1 MATLTASTNFFPDIN
16 DDTPAWI
23 DAIQS
28 AFDGVTLSRQTQLD
42 ALFDGSP
49 SRVDTALDSDPIALS
64 ATGVTWAH
72 NGGRIELTG
81 TGFGAFDTL
90 EELDT
95 AIRAAIDAAL
105 NGSGAASTN
114 GLGALALNNF
124 NFFYQNVAALS
135 IGLGP
140 TGVSVSSGNL
150 SFDLVGAGPGS
161 LNGVIDLLAAF
172 QNAGDADT
180 NAEFEVAQDALFS
193 LLEDVGFTSFTL
205 MDGATQLLGLE
216 LGASQLRLTSGATQI
231 ELNGDFPSGD
241 FSELIGVINQIDA
254 AEANGTP
261 IDNLNQLS
269 DLGVTNL
276 IIRENGT
283 ELLRVQGPFTDAA
296 SAEITQATISGTN
309 DGDEAYVDNFGVE
322 TGNVIYNM
330 GAGNDRIVLD
340 TFDAHFPEYN
350 TDANITLNGGAGSRD
365 LLELSD
371 NIGFGDFPDFFN
383 TNFFGAPDDR
393 VIAVDLGLGLVTG
406 TFANGASSF
415 HTPYAYA
422 VTGIEDVRFNVSGAF
437 SFIGD
442 AADNT
447 VSLGFV
453 EHDALMTDFVLDGGA
468 GAGDVLDL
476 TQVQLG
482 DRFYEGLTYREL
494 RNELT
499 VSRDNDDGVNNIV
512 TLSVDGPSTTVFEL
526 RNFETIRL
534 LEAGAVGSRDIAVSD
549 LQIRGVERSGDIT
562 DDNILGSLDADT
574 LIGGG
579 GEDTLVGGGGD
590 DLFIGG
596 NPGALSNAAGGD
608 TFIGGAGRD
617 AVSYA
622 GSFGSLR
629 IDLQFSQINTFA
641 AAGDTYDSIEDV
653 IGSQGA
659 DNIRGNGEDNNLVG
673 ARNVDYIFG
682 RRGNDT
688 LEGQVGDD
696 VLFGGVGEDVLSGG
710 SNRDRA
716 QYSESLTAVLLDL
729 ADATRNTGEAA
740 GDTYVNIEDLA
751 GSAYADTIY
760 GDAGDNRLF
769 GREDADYLDGRT
781 GDDYLNGGGGQDMLI
796 GGAGDDV
803 MRGGTSRDTFV
814 FDGGNDIIE
823 DWFLDQI
830 NLDRDL
836 WGGADLAAA
845 DIISTYASVVNTETV
860 FDFGNGNTLTLEG
873 QDDTAALTA
882 YIFDV

>member
-28 AFDGVTLSRQTQLD
+28 AFNGVTLSRQTQLD
-42 ALFDGSP
+42 ALFDGDP
-49 SRVDTALDSDPIALS
+49 SRVDIALDSAPIALG
-64 ATGVTWAH
+64 ATGITWAH
-72 NGGRIELTG
+72 NGGRVELTG

-90 EELDT
+90 EELDI
-95 AIRAAIDAAL
+95 AIRAAIEAAL

-114 GLGALALNNF
+114 GLGSLALNTF
-124 NFFYQNVAALS
+124 NFFYQNVPALS
-135 IGLGP
+135 IGLGS

-161 LNGVIDLLAAF
+161 LNGIIDLLAAF

-180 NAEFEVAQDALFS
+180 EADFEAAQEVLFN

-205 MDGATQLLGLE
+205 MDGATQLLALS
-216 LGASQLRLTSGATQI
+216 LSDTQLRLTSVNTEI
-231 ELNGDFPSGD
+231 ELNGDFPAGN
-241 FSELIGVINQIDA
+241 FGALIDVINQIDA

-261 IDNLNQLS
+261 IDNLDQITG
-269 DLGVTNL
+269 LGIDNL
-276 IIRENGT
+276 IIRENGA
-283 ELLRVQGPFTDAA
+283 ELLRVQGPFTDDA
-296 SAEITQATISGTN
+296 STDITQATITGTN
-309 DGDEAYVDNFGVE
+309 DADEAYVDNLGVE
-322 TGNVIYNM
+322 TGDVTYNM
-330 GAGNDRIVLD
+330 GAGNDRIAID
-340 TFDAHFPEYN
+340 TYDAHFPEYA

-365 LLELSD
+365 LLEVSD
-371 NIGFGDFPDFFN
+371 DIGFGDFPEFFN
-383 TNFFGAPDDR
+383 TSFFAAPADR
-393 VIAVDLGLGLVTG
+393 IIAVDLGLGLMTG
-406 TFANGASSF
+406 TFANNSEA
-415 HTPYAYA
+415 PYAYA
-422 VTGIEDVRFNVSGAF
+422 LSGIEDVRLNVAGLF
-437 SFIGD
+437 SFNGD

-447 VSLGFV
+447 LQLGYV
-453 EHDALMTDFVLDGGA
+453 GHRDLMSDFVLDGGA

-499 VSRDNDDGVNNIV
+499 VSRDDDDGVNNIV

-526 RNFETIRL
+526 RNFETIRV

-549 LQIRGVERSGDIT
+549 LQIRGVDRTGT
-562 DDNILGSLDADT
+562 VNNDNILGSLDADT
-574 LIGGG
+574 LTGGG

-596 NPGALSNAAGGD
+596 NPNALSNAAGGD

-617 AVSYA
+617 AVSYE

-629 IDLQFSQINTFA
+629 VDLQFSQINTFA

-659 DNIRGNGEDNNLVG
+659 DNIRGNQEDNNLVG
-673 ARNVDYIFG
+673 LRNVDYIFG

-688 LEGQVGDD
+688 LEGHIGDD
-696 VLFGGVGEDVLSGG
+696 VLFGGVGADHLSGG

-729 ADATRNTGEAA
+729 ADASRNTGEAA
-740 GDTYVNIEDLA
+740 GDVYVNIEDLA
-751 GSAYADTIY
+751 GSAFADTIY

-769 GREDADYLDGRT
+769 GRQGADYLDGRS
-781 GDDYLNGGGGQDMLI
+781 GDDYLNGGGGQDTLV

-845 DIISTYASVVNTETV
+845 DIISTYANVVNNDTV
-860 FDFGNGNTLTLEG
+860 FDFGGGNTLTLQG
-873 QDDTAALTA
+873 QDDTGALTA